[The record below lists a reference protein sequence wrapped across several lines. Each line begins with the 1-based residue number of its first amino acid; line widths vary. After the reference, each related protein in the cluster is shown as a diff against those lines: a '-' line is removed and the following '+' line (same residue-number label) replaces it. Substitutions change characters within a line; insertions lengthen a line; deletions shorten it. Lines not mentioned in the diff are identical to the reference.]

1 MKLDQETVDAIGTYA
16 LAIVIVIALLA
27 AAIYRDHTQT
37 QLRMACFASANGNAD
52 VIKMCQK

>member
-1 MKLDQETVDAIGTYA
+1 MKLDQDTVEAIGAYA
-16 LAIVIVIALLA
+16 LGIVIVIALLTV
-27 AAIYRDHTQT
+27 AIYRDHTQT